1 MRPCRSAADSVGN
14 VGSRVPL
21 LWCLFVGG
29 GGLWSLHTPAFFV
42 YVCNADLNELKA
54 EVLALMK
61 TEVKSEVKSE
71 VAALERRE
79 CFVDEV
85 GQSVCEYYTALCEY
99 CTALSCGVPF
109 HCRECREGFRLR
121 VVLGRLCPRFYRQE
135 EVYGGAFLRGSVG
148 TRGRFGGGKAC
159 TSPLESH
166 RPSL

>member
-1 MRPCRSAADSVGN
+1 MRPCRSAADSVGK

-21 LWCLFVGG
+21 LRCLFWG
-29 GGLWSLHTPAFFV
+29 GGLWSLHTPAVFV
-42 YVCNADLNELKA
+42 YVCNAEFNDLRA
-54 EVLALMK
+54 EFLALVK
-61 TEVKSEVKSE
+61 TEVKLEVKSE

-99 CTALSCGVPF
+99 YTALSCGVPF

-135 EVYGGAFLRGSVG
+135 EVYGAVFLRGSVD
-148 TRGRFGGGKAC
+148 TRGRQGGGRGC
-159 TSPLESH
+159 TRPLESH